1 MGAIFHK
8 LCEKSE
14 QELWDL
20 LKQPEWTKDH
30 AEVAFYMVEIM
41 KAVKKMEHLKKL
53 DEAMEEY
60 DWQEEMM
67 DKKKEKDDD
76 DDKSEFAR
84 GGRRGGN
91 RGGGRRRM
99 NYSMF
104 DYDEG
109 EFEGMPMRRMSPV
122 RTPNWETPPIH
133 YGYDYA
139 NNGGGSSNMGGNG
152 SSSGNTGAGRSGGT
166 FNVDYAAAQY
176 YENKYRELLEDKW
189 EKEKKDKE
197 KEKDREKEP
206 LMTRMPSPP
215 SK

>member
-20 LKQPEWTKDH
+20 LKEPEWTKEH
-30 AEVAFYMVEIM
+30 AEIAYYMVEIM

-53 DEAMEEY
+53 DEAMDEY

-67 DKKKEKDDD
+67 DKKKENDDED
-76 DDKSEFAR
+76 DDKSKFAR
-84 GGRRGGN
+84 GGRR
-91 RGGGRRRM
+91 GGRRRM

-109 EFEGMPMRRMSPV
+109 EHEGVMRPKYPTRM
-122 RTPNWETPPIH
+122 PNWETPPSH

-139 NNGGGSSNMGGNG
+139 NTGSG
-152 SSSGNTGAGRSGGT
+152 SSSGSGSMNSSGGGNRGGN

-189 EKEKKDKE
+189 EKEKKDKDKDKD
-197 KEKDREKEP
+197 KEREP
-206 LMTRMPSPP
+206 LMARMTNPAQ
-215 SK
+215 K

>member
-20 LKQPEWTKDH
+20 LKEPEWTKEH
-30 AEVAFYMVEIM
+30 AEVAYYMVEIM

-53 DEAMEEY
+53 DEAMDDY

-67 DKKKEKDDD
+67 DKKKEDDDD
-76 DDKSEFAR
+76 DDKSKFARGGR
-84 GGRRGGN
+84 GGRRGG
-91 RGGGRRRM
+91 RGRM

-109 EFEGMPMRRMSPV
+109 EHEGMMRPKYPTRM
-122 RTPNWETPPIH
+122 PNWETPPSH

-139 NNGGGSSNMGGNG
+139 NTGSG
-152 SSSGNTGAGRSGGT
+152 SSSMGSSGSGNMNSSGGGNRGGN

-189 EKEKKDKE
+189 EKEKKDKDKDKD
-197 KEKDREKEP
+197 KEREP
-206 LMTRMPSPP
+206 LMARMTNPAQ
-215 SK
+215 K

>member
-20 LKQPEWTKDH
+20 LKEPEWTKEH
-30 AEVAFYMVEIM
+30 AEIAYYMVEIM

-53 DEAMEEY
+53 DEAMDEY

-67 DKKKEKDDD
+67 DKKKENDDDD
-76 DDKSEFAR
+76 DDKSKFAR
-84 GGRRGGN
+84 GGRRGG
-91 RGGGRRRM
+91 RRRM
-99 NYSMF
+99 NYNMF

-109 EFEGMPMRRMSPV
+109 EHEGMMRPKYPTRV
-122 RTPNWETPPIH
+122 PNWETPPSH

-139 NNGGGSSNMGGNG
+139 NTGSG
-152 SSSGNTGAGRSGGT
+152 SSSGSGNMNSSGGGN

-189 EKEKKDKE
+189 EKEKKDKDKD
-197 KEKDREKEP
+197 KEREP
-206 LMTRMPSPP
+206 LMARMTNPAQ
-215 SK
+215 K

>member
-20 LKQPEWTKDH
+20 LREPEWTKEH
-30 AEVAFYMVEIM
+30 AEVAYYMVEIM

-53 DEAMEEY
+53 DEAMDDY

-67 DKKKEKDDD
+67 DKKKEDDDD
-76 DDKSEFAR
+76 DDKSKFARGGR
-84 GGRRGGN
+84 GGRRGG
-91 RGGGRRRM
+91 RRRN

-109 EFEGMPMRRMSPV
+109 EHEGMMRPKYPTRM
-122 RTPNWETPPIH
+122 PNWETPPSH

-139 NNGGGSSNMGGNG
+139 NTG
-152 SSSGNTGAGRSGGT
+152 SSSSSGSGNMNSSGSGNRGGN

-189 EKEKKDKE
+189 EKEKKDKDKDKD
-197 KEKDREKEP
+197 KEREP
-206 LMTRMPSPP
+206 LMTRMTNPAQ
-215 SK
+215 K

>member
-20 LKQPEWTKDH
+20 LKEPEWTKEH
-30 AEVAFYMVEIM
+30 AEIAYYMVEIM

-53 DEAMEEY
+53 DEAMDEY

-67 DKKKEKDDD
+67 DKKKEDDDDD
-76 DDKSEFAR
+76 DDKSKFAR
-84 GGRRGGN
+84 GGRGG
-91 RGGGRRRM
+91 RRGGRRRM

-109 EFEGMPMRRMSPV
+109 EHEGMMRPKHPTRM
-122 RTPNWETPPIH
+122 PNWETTPSH

-139 NNGGGSSNMGGNG
+139 NTGSGSPSMGASGSGNMNS
-152 SSSGNTGAGRSGGT
+152 SSSGNHGGN

-189 EKEKKDKE
+189 EKEKKDKDKD
-197 KEKDREKEP
+197 KEREP
-206 LMTRMPSPP
+206 LMARMANPAQ
-215 SK
+215 K

>member
-20 LKQPEWTKDH
+20 LKEPEWTKEH
-30 AEVAFYMVEIM
+30 AEVAYYMVEIM

-53 DEAMEEY
+53 DEAMDDY

-67 DKKKEKDDD
+67 DKKKEDDDD
-76 DDKSEFAR
+76 DDKSKFARGGR
-84 GGRRGGN
+84 GGRRGG
-91 RGGGRRRM
+91 RRRN

-109 EFEGMPMRRMSPV
+109 EHEGMMRPKYPTRM
-122 RTPNWETPPIH
+122 PNWETPPSH

-139 NNGGGSSNMGGNG
+139 NTGSG
-152 SSSGNTGAGRSGGT
+152 SSSMGSSGSGNMNSSGGGNRGGN

-189 EKEKKDKE
+189 EKEKKDKDKDKD
-197 KEKDREKEP
+197 KEREP
-206 LMTRMPSPP
+206 LMARMTNPAQ
-215 SK
+215 K

>member
-20 LKQPEWTKDH
+20 LREPEWTKEH
-30 AEVAFYMVEIM
+30 AEVAYYMVEIM

-53 DEAMEEY
+53 DEAMDEY

-67 DKKKEKDDD
+67 DKKKDDDDD
-76 DDKSEFAR
+76 DDKSKFAR
-84 GGRRGGN
+84 GGRR
-91 RGGGRRRM
+91 GGRRRM

-109 EFEGMPMRRMSPV
+109 EHEGMMRPKYPTRM
-122 RTPNWETPPIH
+122 PNWETPPSH

-139 NNGGGSSNMGGNG
+139 NTGNG
-152 SSSGNTGAGRSGGT
+152 SSMNSSGSGNRGGN

-189 EKEKKDKE
+189 EKEKKDKDKDKD
-197 KEKDREKEP
+197 KEREP
-206 LMTRMPSPP
+206 LMARMTNPAQ
-215 SK
+215 K

>member
-20 LKQPEWTKDH
+20 LKQPEWSKDH

-76 DDKSEFAR
+76 DKSEFAR
-84 GGRRGGN
+84 GGRRSGN
-91 RGGGRRRM
+91 RGGGRRRN

-109 EFEGMPMRRMSPV
+109 EFEGIPMRRMSPV
-122 RTPNWETPPIH
+122 RTPNWETPPTH

-139 NNGGGSSNMGGNG
+139 NSGGGSSNMGGNSN
-152 SSSGNTGAGRSGGT
+152 SSSGAGRSGGT

-206 LMTRMPSPP
+206 LMTRMPAPP

>member
-20 LKQPEWTKDH
+20 LKEPEWTKEH
-30 AEVAFYMVEIM
+30 AEIAYYMVEIM

-53 DEAMEEY
+53 DEAMDEY

-67 DKKKEKDDD
+67 DKKKEDDDD
-76 DDKSEFAR
+76 DDKSKFAR
-84 GGRRGGN
+84 GGRR
-91 RGGGRRRM
+91 GGRRRM

-104 DYDEG
+104 DHDEG
-109 EFEGMPMRRMSPV
+109 EHEGMMRPKYPTRM
-122 RTPNWETPPIH
+122 PNWETPPSH

-139 NNGGGSSNMGGNG
+139 NAGSG
-152 SSSGNTGAGRSGGT
+152 SSSGSGNMNSSGGGNRGGN

-189 EKEKKDKE
+189 EKEKKDKDKDKD
-197 KEKDREKEP
+197 KEREP
-206 LMTRMPSPP
+206 LMARMTNPAQ
-215 SK
+215 K